1 MLCTAGALEEEEEG
15 DLDALPEGKFHAP
28 EVVVQQVP
36 ATPVIGGVCNSA
48 AVCAFVGVRGGPI
61 PAVGAVGAPTPE
73 RDLPDVGIDMEHAR
87 KRKENPLDNEE
98 ACPFEQLDDD
108 NFFGSLGAEAD
119 PAVQQKLLDEAAAA
133 AGKSSSSS
141 ASSSSAAIP
150 DTKRTK
156 GGPDMAEITLLM
168 EQARQNAEDE
178 AKGIILLKT
187 PGTDD
192 GVVPGAKLL
201 G

>member
-1 MLCTAGALEEEEEG
+1 
-15 DLDALPEGKFHAP
+15 
-28 EVVVQQVP
+28 
-36 ATPVIGGVCNSA
+36 
-48 AVCAFVGVRGGPI
+48 
-61 PAVGAVGAPTPE
+61 
-73 RDLPDVGIDMEHAR
+73 MEHAR
-87 KRKENPLDNEE
+87 KRKENPLDDEE

-108 NFFGSLGAEAD
+108 IFFGSLGAEAD
-119 PAVQQKLLDEAAAA
+119 PAVQQKLFDEAAAA

-156 GGPDMAEITLLM
+156 VGPDMAEIILLM

-187 PGTDD
+187 PGADD